1 MKKSKWLCPII
12 IILIFCFAMFGFD
25 IVAVSWLK
33 EYKNNLEEKDIQD
46 EKDLAFDMSADF
58 DSDSAN
64 IIDIQSGDT
73 YTAILKDDGSVWVT
87 GKNET
92 YTSDYTYEGIKLD
105 KFTKMRLD
113 NIKQIGVGDEF
124 VIALTNNG
132 DVYSWG
138 GNSYSEI
145 GIEGYNT
152 SKPYQVPR
160 KVYIENIEKIY
171 VFGKQVAALS
181 KEGIAYYW
189 GYAVDDNERIVHT
202 FDNKKVVDV
211 FLTQNQ
217 YYFKTEDGE
226 IYGTGFDFEGI
237 TNQKNGWAR
246 EPIFIDCQNVSKIV
260 SLNGYEGNNSPVK
273 YVLKNDGSVWSL
285 NTLKEGD
292 LETKI
297 EGLNNIEEIY
307 PIKNRNSQES
317 CFLAVDK
324 NRNLYSY
331 NITSFLGVN
340 ISANVTKLPI
350 DNVKDI
356 KEKES
361 MVLILKQDGTL
372 YNLGYSVD
380 DLKPHDGGYFK
391 NYYYEAEKLSVEN
404 TKLVTVGKDFVIVV
418 DSNNK
423 IYRQGNNSNGE
434 LGAGSQGICQEIFI
448 TSTYEVIINAGETI
462 TIDPSMGTMD
472 D

>member
-1 MKKSKWLCPII
+1 MKKSKWLFPII
-12 IILIFCFAMFGFD
+12 IIIIFCFAIAGFD
-25 IVAVSWLK
+25 VIGVKWLK
-33 EYKNNLEEKDIQD
+33 EYKSNLEEKDIQE
-46 EKDLAFDMSADF
+46 EKNLAFKINADF

-73 YTAILKDDGSVWVT
+73 YTAILKDNGSVWVT

-92 YTSDYTYEGIKLD
+92 YTSEYIYEGIKLD
-105 KFTKMRLD
+105 KFTEMRLD
-113 NIKQIGVGDEF
+113 DVKQIGVGDEF

-160 KVYIENIEKIY
+160 KVKISNIEKIY
-171 VFGKQVAALS
+171 VFGKQVVALS
-181 KEGIAYYW
+181 KEGVAYYW
-189 GYAVDDNERIVHT
+189 GYAVDSSDKVVHK

-217 YYFKTEDGE
+217 YYFKTEGEE
-226 IYGTGFDFEGI
+226 IYGVGFDFEGI
-237 TNQKNGWAR
+237 TNQKNGWAK
-246 EPIFIDCQNVSKIV
+246 EPVFIDCKNVSKIV
-260 SLNGYEGNNSPVK
+260 SLNGYEGSNSPVK
-273 YVLKNDGSVWSL
+273 YVLKNDGSVWIL
-285 NTLKEGD
+285 DTLKEGD

-307 PIKNRNSQES
+307 PIKDRNSQQS

-331 NITSFLGVN
+331 NITSFSGEN
-340 ISANVTKLPI
+340 ITSNVKKLPI
-350 DNVKDI
+350 DDVKDI

-361 MVLILKQDGTL
+361 MILILKQDGTL
-372 YNLGYSVD
+372 YNLGYSID
-380 DLKPHDGGYFK
+380 DLKAHEGGYFN
-391 NYYYEAEKLSVEN
+391 NYYYEAEKLSIEN
-404 TKLVTVGKDFVIVV
+404 TKLLTVGKDFVIVV
-418 DSNNK
+418 DENNK
-423 IYRQGNNSNGE
+423 IYRQGHNSNGE
-434 LGAGSQGICQEIFI
+434 LGAGNKGICQEIFI
-448 TSTYEVIINAGETI
+448 ISPYEVIVNAGETI
-462 TIDPSMGTMD
+462 TIDPAMD
-472 D
+472 TIND